1 VANVAQD
8 KQGLTNEIK
17 KLDVEV
23 DELDLED

>member
-8 KQGLTNEIK
+8 KQGLKNEIK

>member
-1 VANVAQD
+1 VANVAKD